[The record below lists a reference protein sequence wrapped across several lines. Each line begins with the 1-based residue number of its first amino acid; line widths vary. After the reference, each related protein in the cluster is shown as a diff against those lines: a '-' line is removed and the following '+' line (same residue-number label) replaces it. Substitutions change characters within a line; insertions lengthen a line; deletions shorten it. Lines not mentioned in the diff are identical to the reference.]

1 LVSFVKLVVSF
12 GSGPTTRASRC
23 SLDMVT
29 EIWSARRWWVM
40 ASVMFVARTP
50 AHGKGMDVGASVRRR
65 GSVFV
70 RLVR

>member
-1 LVSFVKLVVSF
+1 MVSLVKLVVSF

-50 AHGKGMDVGASVRRR
+50 GEEGR
-65 GSVFV
+65 GWTWG
-70 RLVR
+70 RA

>member
-1 LVSFVKLVVSF
+1 MVSLVKLVVSF

-50 AHGKGMDVGASVRRR
+50 VRGKGMDVGARA
-65 GSVFV
+65 
-70 RLVR
+70 

>member
-1 LVSFVKLVVSF
+1 MVSLVKLVVSF
-12 GSGPTTRASRC
+12 GSGPMTRASRC

-50 AHGKGMDVGASVRRR
+50 GEEGR
-65 GSVFV
+65 GWT
-70 RLVR
+70 